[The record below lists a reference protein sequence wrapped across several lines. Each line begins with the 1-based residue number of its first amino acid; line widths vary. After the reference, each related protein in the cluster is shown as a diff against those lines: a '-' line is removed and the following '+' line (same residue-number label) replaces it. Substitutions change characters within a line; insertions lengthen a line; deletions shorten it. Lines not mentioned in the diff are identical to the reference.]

1 MRRLLHAPLVH
12 FLAGGAVLFVLTRGP
27 EAPATS
33 SDAEPIVISAADVER
48 LRRAHTREAGLVP
61 TDAEE
66 AGLVERAIEDEVLYR
81 EALARGLDRDRSVR
95 NWLVEQ
101 MHVLEPDAPDDPD
114 ALEAKA
120 RALGLDRTDLVVRR
134 MVVQKMRLLASRE
147 GEQPPTDADLAA
159 FWARHAD
166 DYRMPERVTL
176 WQVFVPERADAD
188 RLFAELRRD
197 GTPPA
202 EAVRRGQTFSAP
214 PHLRE
219 QSPADLIRWFGPDAA
234 DAIVAAPLGV
244 WSEPIASPFG
254 WHLVLVASR
263 TPGALPDV
271 EIVRSRLAERWLD
284 EQRAQR
290 FAATLQQLKER
301 YPMHVESAAWQAARS
316 HS

>member
-166 DYRMPERVTL
+166 EYRMPERVTL

>member
-1 MRRLLHAPLVH
+1 MRRLLRTPLLH

-27 EAPATS
+27 EAPAPGA
-33 SDAEPIVISAADVER
+33 DVAPIVISADDVER
-48 LRRAHTREAGLVP
+48 LRRGHAREAGLTP
-61 TDAEE
+61 TDADE
-66 AGLVERAIEDEVLYR
+66 AGLVERAIEDELLFR

-101 MHVLEPDAPDDPD
+101 MHVLEPDAPADAD

-134 MVVQKMRLLASRE
+134 MLVQKMRLLASRE
-147 GEQPPTDADLAA
+147 GEQPPTDAELDA

-176 WQVFVPERADAD
+176 WQVFVPERAAAD
-188 RLFAELRRD
+188 RLVVELRRD

-202 EAVRRGQTFSAP
+202 EGARRGRTFSAP

-219 QSPADLIRWFGPDAA
+219 QSPTDLRRRFGPEAA
-234 DAIVAAPLGV
+234 AAIAAAPLDA

-254 WHLVLVASR
+254 WHVVFVASR
-263 TPGALPDV
+263 TPGALPAVDA
-271 EIVRSRLAERWLD
+271 VRGRLAERWLD
-284 EQRAQR
+284 EQRTQR
-290 FAATLQQLKER
+290 FAATLRALKER
-301 YPMHVESAAWQAARS
+301 HPMQIESAAWHARS
-316 HS
+316 RS